1 MYFLQIFVP
10 LCNIKLAEIKST
22 LAPKLE
28 RKQSTKEGNVSKE
41 KEFLNWICPTPSPPL
56 SSTSFIVMGLG
67 SKNRVW
73 VGFCILGSG
82 RVQVYNF
89 RFIRY
94 LCLDFAH
101 FLKFLVNIFVPYDKK
116 KNYYLSQVKSVLFF
130 DFAKLWKS
138 MRKLRIY
145 KYKFLQYFI
154 VHMGDFVTQL
164 KQNHYLVQ
172 LKFHVF

>member
-1 MYFLQIFVP
+1 MVVIYPKLHYFLQIFVP

-67 SKNRVW
+67 RKSKVW

-82 RVQVYNF
+82 CVRVYNF
-89 RFIRY
+89 RFIWY

-101 FLKFLVNIFVPYDKK
+101 FLKFLVNIFVSYDQKEI
-116 KNYYLSQVKSVLFF
+116 
-130 DFAKLWKS
+130 
-138 MRKLRIY
+138 MI
-145 KYKFLQYFI
+145 
-154 VHMGDFVTQL
+154 
-164 KQNHYLVQ
+164 
-172 LKFHVF
+172 

>member
-1 MYFLQIFVP
+1 MVVIYPKLHYFLQIFVP

-89 RFIRY
+89 RFIWY

-101 FLKFLVNIFVPYDKK
+101 FLKFLVNIFVSYDQKEIMIW
-116 KNYYLSQVKSVLFF
+116 VKSNLFC
-130 DFAKLWKS
+130 
-138 MRKLRIY
+138 
-145 KYKFLQYFI
+145 FLILPISLEVY
-154 VHMGDFVTQL
+154 VKT
-164 KQNHYLVQ
+164 
-172 LKFHVF
+172 

>member
-89 RFIRY
+89 KFIRY

-101 FLKFLVNIFVPYDKK
+101 YLKFLVLRIK
-116 KNYYLSQVKSVLFF
+116 KNYDLSQVKSVLFF
-130 DFAKLWKS
+130 DFAKLWIEILFEES
-138 MRKLRIY
+138 SSVKLWVA
-145 KYKFLQYFI
+145 LP
-154 VHMGDFVTQL
+154 L
-164 KQNHYLVQ
+164 
-172 LKFHVF
+172 